1 MKIIKNVTVEL
12 SEKDLKQI
20 IAEHMKNE
28 GFDALPENVSFNVGT
43 RLTGCYRDEHE
54 ETYLKGCTVNCVMK

>member
-1 MKIIKNVTVEL
+1 
-12 SEKDLKQI
+12 
-20 IAEHMKNE
+20 MKNE